1 LAPVPTCP
9 LTARMSQRPLGFGI
23 WGTGMI
29 AEFHAKALAEIAGVK
44 LVAAYNRSPAKGRD
58 FAAKH
63 GITFA
68 ETPEALLADP
78 AVDIVCLCTP
88 SGDHLAPALACA
100 KAGKHVVV
108 EKPLEV
114 TLARCDELT
123 AACAKAGV
131 TVAGILP
138 RRFGAG
144 AVALKAALDAGRFG
158 KLTMAGAL
166 IPWWRTQAYYDSAA
180 WRGTFALDG
189 GGAVMNQGIHTVD
202 LLLWFLGAPKK
213 VSATAGLVAHAGIEV
228 EDIATGWIEFANG
241 CRATL
246 ASSTACWSATGFP
259 AEIRIHGTTGAAVL
273 RDDKLTAFEFE
284 KALPADASVVASAT
298 EGGGAGANDPK
309 AIGHAW
315 HRANLE
321 EAVAAIRAGKQP
333 AVNGAEGRKAVELI
347 LALYQSAQAG
357 GAPVELPLARD
368 PDLKALG
375 AKR

>member
-1 LAPVPTCP
+1 
-9 LTARMSQRPLGFGI
+9 MSLRSLRFGI

-29 AEFHAKALAEIAGVK
+29 AEFHAKALAEIPGVR
-44 LVAAYNRSPAKGRD
+44 LVAATNRSPAKGRE

-63 GITFA
+63 GIVFA
-68 ETPEALLADP
+68 ETPEALLANP
-78 AVDIVCLCTP
+78 SVDIVCLCTP

-114 TLARCDELT
+114 TLARCDELN
-123 AACAKAGV
+123 AACAQAGV

-138 RRFGAG
+138 RRFGSG
-144 AVALKAALDAGRFG
+144 AVALKAALEAGRFG
-158 KLTMAGAL
+158 KLTLAGAL

-180 WRGTFALDG
+180 WRGTYALDG
-189 GGAVMNQGIHTVD
+189 GGALMNQGIHTVD
-202 LLLWFLGAPKK
+202 LLLWFLGEPKR

-228 EDIATGWIEFANG
+228 EDIAAGWIEFANG
-241 CRATL
+241 CRATI
-246 ASSTACWSATGFP
+246 ASSTACWSGTGFP
-259 AEIRIHGTTGAAVL
+259 AEIRIHGTTGSAVL

-284 KALPADASVVASAT
+284 KPLPSDASILAPAID
-298 EGGGAGANDPK
+298 GGGAGANDPK

-321 EAVAAIRAGKQP
+321 DAITAIRAGKRP
-333 AVNGAEGRKAVELI
+333 AVDGAEGRKAVELI

-357 GAPVELPLARD
+357 GTPVDLPLAKD
-368 PDLKALG
+368 PDLNKLG
-375 AKR
+375 VKK

>member
-1 LAPVPTCP
+1 
-9 LTARMSQRPLGFGI
+9 MSKHNIGFGI

-29 AEFHAKALAEIAGVK
+29 AELHAKALAEIAGAR
-44 LVAAYNRSPAKGRD
+44 LVAAYNRSSAKGRD

-63 GITFA
+63 GVAHA

-78 AVDIVCLCTP
+78 EIDVVCLCTP

-100 KAGKHVVV
+100 RAGKHVVV

-123 AACAKAGV
+123 SACAKAGV
-131 TVAGILP
+131 MVAGILP

-144 AVALKAALDAGRFG
+144 AVALKAALEAGRFG

-202 LLLWFLGAPKK
+202 LLLWLLGAPKR

-228 EDIATGWIEFANG
+228 EDVAAGWIEFANG

-259 AEIRIHGTTGAAVL
+259 AEIRIHGTTGSAVL

-284 KALPADASVVASAT
+284 KALPSDTAALAPSA

-321 EAVAAIRAGKQP
+321 EAIAAIRAGRQP

-347 LALYQSAQAG
+347 LALYQSAHAG
-357 GAPVELPLARD
+357 GIPVGLPLTQTAN
-368 PDLKALG
+368 LNKLG
-375 AKR
+375 IKT

>member
-1 LAPVPTCP
+1 
-9 LTARMSQRPLGFGI
+9 MSQRPLGFGI

-44 LVAAYNRSPAKGRD
+44 LVAAYNRSPAKGRE

-63 GITFA
+63 GIVFA
-68 ETPEALLADP
+68 DTPEELLANP

-88 SGDHLAPALACA
+88 SGDHLAPAIACA
-100 KAGKHVVV
+100 KAGKHIVV

-114 TLARCDELT
+114 TL
-123 AACAKAGV
+123 ACAKAGV

-144 AVALKAALDAGRFG
+144 AVALKAALEAGRFG
-158 KLTMAGAL
+158 KLTLASAL

-202 LLLWFLGAPKK
+202 LLLWLLGPPKR
-213 VSATAGLVAHAGIEV
+213 VSATAGLVAHDGIEV
-228 EDIATGWIEFANG
+228 EDIAAGWIEFANG

-246 ASSTACWSATGFP
+246 ASSTACWSGTGFP

-284 KALPADASVVASAT
+284 KPLPADAAFLAPAT

-321 EAVAAIRAGKQP
+321 EAVAAIRAAKQP

-357 GAPVELPLARD
+357 GTPVELPLMRD
-368 PDLKALG
+368 PVLRKLG
-375 AKR
+375 TKK

>member
-1 LAPVPTCP
+1 
-9 LTARMSQRPLGFGI
+9 
-23 WGTGMI
+23 MI

-44 LVAAYNRSPAKGRD
+44 LVTAYNRSPEKGRE
-58 FAAKH
+58 FAARH
-63 GITFA
+63 GIAFA
-68 ETPEALLADP
+68 ETPDALLADP

-114 TLARCDELT
+114 TLARCDALT
-123 AACAKAGV
+123 DACAKAGV

-144 AVALKAALDAGRFG
+144 AVALKSALDAGRFG
-158 KLTMAGAL
+158 RLTMAGAL

-202 LLLWFLGAPKK
+202 LLLWFLGAPGR

-228 EDIATGWIEFANG
+228 EDIATGWVEFANG

-246 ASSTACWSATGFP
+246 ASSTACWSATGLP

-284 KALPADASVVASAT
+284 KPLPADAAALAPAA

-321 EAVAAIRAGKQP
+321 DAVAAIRAGRPP
-333 AVNGAEGRKAVELI
+333 AVDGAEGRKAVELI
-347 LALYQSAQAG
+347 LALYQSAQSG
-357 GAPVELPLARD
+357 GVPVDLPLGQD
-368 PDLKALG
+368 PALRKLG
-375 AKR
+375 CKK